1 MPYTAT
7 WTVQPDASLQ
17 ADYTDCQGDPCH
29 LVILPEGG
37 SVRWSAV
44 ATYGIAGT
52 GHAPSV
58 ADAMAA
64 AEDEATRQDWSE
76 VEPDFTAEEQEAL
89 GQAAVDLLKGP
100 GHGR

>member
-29 LVILPEGG
+29 LSVSPGDG
-37 SVRWSAV
+37 SACWSAV
-44 ATYGIAGT
+44 ATDGT
-52 GHAPSV
+52 RTSRAPSV
-58 ADAMAA
+58 ADAMAE
-64 AEDEATRQDWSE
+64 AEDEADRHGWSH
-76 VEPDFTAEEQEAL
+76 VEPGFTVEEQEAL
-89 GQAAVDLLKGP
+89 GRAAVDLLKGH